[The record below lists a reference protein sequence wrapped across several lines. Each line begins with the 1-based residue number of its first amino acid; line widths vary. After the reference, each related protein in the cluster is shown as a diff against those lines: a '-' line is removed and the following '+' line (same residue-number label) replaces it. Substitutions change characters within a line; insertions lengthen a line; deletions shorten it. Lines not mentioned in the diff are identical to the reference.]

1 MNPTGL
7 LYHEARYLLHEEI
20 SSPNTCWSIL
30 NALGSGAGRIS
41 EIGSRL
47 GLPAN
52 QLTHYIELLRDLF
65 LVHREV
71 PILEKNPAHSK
82 KGFYQVSDPFLRLW
96 FGTIYPYDSFLEF
109 GQAELIMERLNPLI
123 RNHIAFCYEQ
133 LCRDFVRS
141 TYATFGCL
149 KVGRQ
154 WSGNYEIDVA
164 GVDANFRLNVA
175 GECKWS
181 HKKVGLSVCKELQGK
196 VKDNKLPLASNCRYL
211 LFSRAGFTEEL
222 ERAAEN
228 DADLFL
234 ISSLF
239 EDPAQSHSISHEPSA
254 ISHEP

>member
-1 MNPTGL
+1 MHL
-7 LYHEARYLLHEEI
+7 A
-20 SSPNTCWSIL
+20 
-30 NALGSGAGRIS
+30 SGAGRIS
-41 EIGSRL
+41 EIASRL

-96 FGTIYPYDSFLEF
+96 FGAIYPYDSFLEF
-109 GQAELIMERLNPLI
+109 GQADLIMERLNPLI

-164 GVDANFRLNVA
+164 GVDANF
-175 GECKWS
+175 S
-181 HKKVGLSVCKELQGK
+181 
-196 VKDNKLPLASNCRYL
+196 YL

-239 EDPAQSHSISHEPSA
+239 EDPAPIPFHEP
-254 ISHEP
+254 